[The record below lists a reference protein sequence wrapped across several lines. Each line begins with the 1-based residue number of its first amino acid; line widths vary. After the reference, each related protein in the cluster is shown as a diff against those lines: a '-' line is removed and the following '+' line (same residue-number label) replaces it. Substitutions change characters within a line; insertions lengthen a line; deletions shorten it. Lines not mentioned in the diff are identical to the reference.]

1 MRVSGS
7 QSYLSST
14 PRIRI
19 GNQSGGGLLGLP
31 HGYLNPRRVLLWPPP
46 LRDPIFLCGWTEV
59 ALSSETV
66 IAISS
71 RKLPF
76 GSYLFVARLS
86 SHGAGTSL
94 LTVLSVYLGC
104 TYLNDCIFVCINHF
118 YKVELLFVLGSF
130 IEYTIEKWLSRLFR
144 KFVRFFSQYVYPVVT
159 TLKKSLFVL
168 PPIAR
173 REGKIWGFLRM
184 FFK

>member
-1 MRVSGS
+1 MRVPGS

-19 GNQSGGGLLGLP
+19 GNQSGGGLLDLP
-31 HGYLNPRRVLLWPPP
+31 HGYLNPRRVLPWPPP
-46 LRDPIFLCGWTEV
+46 LRDPIFLQGCGWTEV

-76 GSYLFVARLS
+76 GSYLFIARLS

-104 TYLNDCIFVCINHF
+104 TYLNDCIFICINHF
-118 YKVELLFVLGSF
+118 YKVKLLFVLGSF
-130 IEYTIEKWLSRLFR
+130 IEYTIEKWLSRVFR
-144 KFVRFFSQYVYPVVT
+144 KFVRIFLKSMYSVVA
-159 TLKKSLFVL
+159 TLKRL
-168 PPIAR
+168 
-173 REGKIWGFLRM
+173 
-184 FFK
+184 